1 MPTLR
6 QLNIKV
12 SGSIYLNFP
21 LLESRTIIAWE
32 RCKSMFKA
40 SLAEAETEIISFG
53 CSTAQSTSGGDKSLC
68 KGLQSTNKR
77 AAPGADNRFTQNSLY
92 PAIEMENSSR
102 NQAEVKFHFRIAW
115 CVCVIQLPWA
125 GKGLSRHCQ
134 VPQSPWTATGCPQE
148 NPLKGT
154 WRMEHFGKR
163 LQTVI

>member
-1 MPTLR
+1 MLTLR

-115 CVCVIQLPWA
+115 CVWSNSPGQAKGWA
-125 GKGLSRHCQ
+125 GTARSLKALGL
-134 VPQSPWTATGCPQE
+134 PQDPPRRIRW
-148 NPLKGT
+148 
-154 WRMEHFGKR
+154 KR
-163 LQTVI
+163 PAGWSTLESACKL